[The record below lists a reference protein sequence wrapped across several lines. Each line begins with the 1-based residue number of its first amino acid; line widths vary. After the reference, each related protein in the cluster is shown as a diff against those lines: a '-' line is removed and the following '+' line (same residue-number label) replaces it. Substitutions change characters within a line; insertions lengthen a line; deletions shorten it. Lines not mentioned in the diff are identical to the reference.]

1 MTRITAFDGCPL
13 YNFRHTGV
21 CSRMAGCP
29 EQSRPDSR
37 QWFWA
42 TLALTSVT
50 LVSLVFTLWEL
61 LENRLFRDI
70 DYVSLHYLY
79 ISRGITSSFL
89 LAMWAAWFVTRDR
102 RKSEAVLRES
112 QQHYLGLLEAAPSAV
127 ALFDQQCIVRE
138 WNVAAERLY
147 GCAREEVCG
156 RGLPT
161 LDSDGSQELNA
172 FMQRVRRGD
181 PVLDVETIRRAADGT
196 PVDVQ
201 LSLLPFHEKDNL
213 YFLEVTSDI
222 RERVRMRA
230 HMMELEK
237 LSSMGKMAAGT
248 AHHLNTPLA
257 SMLLRV
263 QMMRERAAEGNDSDL
278 ARLEQTIT
286 FCQHFVRK
294 LLDLARRPE
303 SRLDLERVTSI
314 VDAVLGFF
322 SPTAASKGVTVETCS
337 DGAADCMVRADRN
350 QLETLLLTLLSN
362 ALDAVERGGTI
373 RVEIVQCG
381 DSVVEIAIHDDGCGI
396 PDSVRAHLF
405 EPFFTTKPVGTGT
418 GLGLAIANSIV
429 KEHGGEIS
437 LQSETGRGTSV
448 HVRLPI
454 AKAVAAGAAD

>member
-1 MTRITAFDGCPL
+1 MT
-13 YNFRHTGV
+13 V
-21 CSRMAGCP
+21 SP
-29 EQSRPDSR
+29 EQTRADSG

-42 TLALTSVT
+42 TLALTSIT

-102 RKSEAVLRES
+102 RRSEGVLRES
-112 QQHYLGLLEAAPSAV
+112 QEHYRGLLQAAPSAV
-127 ALFDQQCIVRE
+127 ALFENNLIVRE
-138 WNVAAERLY
+138 WNTAAERLY
-147 GCAREEVCG
+147 GCSRSNAFG
-156 RGLPT
+156 ASLPT
-161 LDSDGSQELNA
+161 VDGESCSELQA
-172 FMQRVRRGD
+172 LIKRVEQGE
-181 PVLDVETIRRAADGT
+181 PVLDIETTRRSADGT
-196 PVDVQ
+196 PIDVQ
-201 LSLLPFHEKDNL
+201 LSLLPFPEKDQL

-263 QMMRERAAEGNDSDL
+263 QMMRERFAGRDDADL

-303 SRLDLERVTSI
+303 SRLEVACVSSI

-322 SPTAASKGVTVETCS
+322 SPTAAGKGVGVQFCGG
-337 DGAADCMVRADRN
+337 GAQHFQVRADRN

-362 ALDAVERGGTI
+362 ALDAVPRGGTI
-373 RVEIVQCG
+373 RVEVASYDDIL
-381 DSVVEIAIHDDGCGI
+381 VEVAIQDNGCGI
-396 PDSVRAHLF
+396 PEAVRAHIF
-405 EPFFTTKPVGTGT
+405 EPFFTTKPAGVGT
-418 GLGLAIANSIV
+418 GLGLAIAQSIV
-429 KEHGGEIS
+429 KEHGGEIVLES
-437 LQSETGRGTSV
+437 APGQGTCV
-448 HVRLPI
+448 RVRLPI
-454 AKAVAAGAAD
+454 VLEIATGAAN

>member
-1 MTRITAFDGCPL
+1 
-13 YNFRHTGV
+13 
-21 CSRMAGCP
+21 MATYP
-29 EQSRPDSR
+29 EQTRADSR

-42 TLALTSVT
+42 TLALTSMT

-112 QQHYLGLLEAAPSAV
+112 QEHYRGLLEAAPSAV
-127 ALFDQQCIVRE
+127 TLFENDLTVRE
-138 WNVAAERLY
+138 WNTAAERLY
-147 GCAREEVCG
+147 GCSRQDVCG
-156 RGLPT
+156 GSLPT
-161 LDSDGSQELNA
+161 LDGESCSELETL
-172 FMQRVRRGD
+172 MKRVAQGE
-181 PVLDVETIRRAADGT
+181 PVLDIETMRRSADGT
-196 PVDVQ
+196 PIDVQ
-201 LSLLPFHEKDNL
+201 LSLLPFPEKDQL

-263 QMMRERAAEGNDSDL
+263 QMMRERAEHRENTDL

-303 SRLDLERVTSI
+303 SRLEAERVTSI

-322 SPTAASKGVTVETCS
+322 GPTAAGKGVEVQFCGDDVQHFE
-337 DGAADCMVRADRN
+337 VRADRN

-362 ALDAVERGGTI
+362 ALDAVSRGGVI
-373 RVEIVQCG
+373 RVEVACLEG
-381 DSVVEIAIHDDGCGI
+381 TVVEIAVHDNGCGI
-396 PDSVRAHLF
+396 PEAVRAHIF
-405 EPFFTTKPVGTGT
+405 EPFFTTKPAGVGT
-418 GLGLAIANSIV
+418 GLGLAISQSIA
-429 KEHGGEIS
+429 KEHGGEIVLDS
-437 LQSETGRGTSV
+437 APGQGTCV
-448 HVRLPI
+448 RVRLPI
-454 AKAVAAGAAD
+454 FRTVAVGAAN

>member
-1 MTRITAFDGCPL
+1 
-13 YNFRHTGV
+13 
-21 CSRMAGCP
+21 MAVYP

-89 LAMWAAWFVTRDR
+89 LAMWAAWFVSRDR

-112 QQHYLGLLEAAPSAV
+112 QEHYRGLLEAAPSAV
-127 ALFDQQCIVRE
+127 TLFDDRLTVRE
-138 WNVAAERLY
+138 WNAAAERLY
-147 GCAREEVCG
+147 GCAREDVCG

-161 LDSDGSQELNA
+161 LDNDSSQELHA
-172 FMQRVRRGD
+172 FMQCVKSGD

-201 LSLLPFHEKDNL
+201 LSLLPFHEKDHL

-263 QMMRERAAEGNDSDL
+263 QMMRERASSGSDSDL

-322 SPTAASKGVTVETCS
+322 GPTAASKGVNVQLCN
-337 DGAADCMVRADRN
+337 DGAADSMVRADRN

-362 ALDAVERGGTI
+362 ALDAVARGGTI
-373 RVEIVQCG
+373 RVEITSNDAG
-381 DSVVEIAIHDDGCGI
+381 AVEIVIQDDGCGI
-396 PDSVRAHLF
+396 PEAVRAHIF

-418 GLGLAIANSIV
+418 GLGLAIAHSIV

-437 LQSETGRGTSV
+437 LESEMGRGTSV
-448 HVRLPI
+448 HVRLPV
-454 AKAVAAGAAD
+454 AKSVAAGAAD